1 MDSYPLS
8 GMVQK
13 MNNVIESKSFR
24 FSVRIVK
31 LVRYIRKNHK
41 EYTLTGQ
48 LIRAG
53 TSIGANINAEDTD
66 LLTAVAG
73 VNYGKD
79 FTGGKVTFTPQI
91 RLAATYD
98 VVSDGAK
105 VNVILGSSSYTVEG
119 DCLPRFGVE
128 AGVGMQLS
136 IADSVDVNVD
146 YDLAVR
152 RDYTSHTGTVSLKY
166 NF

>member
-53 TSIGANINAEDTD
+53 TSIGANIVEAEQGQSR
-66 LLTAVAG
+66 A
-73 VNYGKD
+73 D
-79 FTGGKVTFTPQI
+79 FI
-91 RLAATYD
+91 
-98 VVSDGAK
+98 AK
-105 VNVILGSSSYTVEG
+105 VNIALKEAVETRYWLRLLHATDYLTDREFDSMLL
-119 DCLPRFGVE
+119 DCEELIK
-128 AGVGMQLS
+128 MLIS
-136 IADSVDVNVD
+136 IVK
-146 YDLAVR
+146 
-152 RDYTSHTGTVSLKY
+152 TSRSE
-166 NF
+166 

>member
-31 LVRYIRKNHK
+31 LVRYIRKNQK

-53 TSIGANINAEDTD
+53 TSIGANIVEAEQGQSR
-66 LLTAVAG
+66 A
-73 VNYGKD
+73 D
-79 FTGGKVTFTPQI
+79 FI
-91 RLAATYD
+91 
-98 VVSDGAK
+98 AK
-105 VNVILGSSSYTVEG
+105 VNIALKEAVETRYWLRLLHATDYLTDREFDSMLL
-119 DCLPRFGVE
+119 DCEELIK
-128 AGVGMQLS
+128 MLIS
-136 IADSVDVNVD
+136 IVK
-146 YDLAVR
+146 
-152 RDYTSHTGTVSLKY
+152 TSRSE
-166 NF
+166 

>member
-53 TSIGANINAEDTD
+53 TSIGANIVEAEQ
-66 LLTAVAG
+66 AQSRA
-73 VNYGKD
+73 D
-79 FTGGKVTFTPQI
+79 FI
-91 RLAATYD
+91 
-98 VVSDGAK
+98 AK
-105 VNVILGSSSYTVEG
+105 VNIALKEAVETRYWLRLLHATDYLTDREFDSMLL
-119 DCLPRFGVE
+119 DCEELIK
-128 AGVGMQLS
+128 MLIS
-136 IADSVDVNVD
+136 IIK
-146 YDLAVR
+146 
-152 RDYTSHTGTVSLKY
+152 TSRSE
-166 NF
+166 